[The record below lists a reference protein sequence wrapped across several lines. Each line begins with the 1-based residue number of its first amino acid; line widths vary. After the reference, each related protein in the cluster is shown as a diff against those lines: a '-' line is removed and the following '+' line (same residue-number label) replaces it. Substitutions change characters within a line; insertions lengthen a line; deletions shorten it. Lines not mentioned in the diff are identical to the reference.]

1 MNYQFNRSSV
11 VNSFIGSGNV
21 AGYINTGVNRGIVI
35 IDGQRIT
42 ASHGT
47 SSVTAKSIKVIA
59 VDEQGKELDSFC
71 LPTGTDI
78 NIDVHVEAGTEVKR
92 IETVSGTL
100 SLHGPA
106 TIERVESTNGP
117 VTVEGATKVG
127 SIHTTNGNV
136 EVKAQTVGDIR
147 TVNGSIKRRV
157 KR

>member
-21 AGYINTGVNRGIVI
+21 ASYINTGVNRGIVI
-35 IDGQRIT
+35 VDGQRIT

-71 LPTGTDI
+71 LPTGTDVYV
-78 NIDVHVEAGTEVKR
+78 DVHVEAGTEVKR

-147 TVNGSIKRRV
+147 TVNGSVNRH
-157 KR
+157 